1 MGIAYYNKNAAVNIT
16 QSQVVNSPTLT
27 SSALAALIA
36 AKLSEPLPAAQKT
49 QSLALLAAEVS
60 KQPFSS
66 DLNDSKVNLLKALY
80 DSKPYLPTISAYRAA
95 SDKGIADLLDSGI
108 VLSTI
113 DLDNLITSYSSELD
127 IPVD

>member
-80 DSKPYLPTISAYRAA
+80 DSKSYLSTISAYRAA

-127 IPVD
+127 ISVD